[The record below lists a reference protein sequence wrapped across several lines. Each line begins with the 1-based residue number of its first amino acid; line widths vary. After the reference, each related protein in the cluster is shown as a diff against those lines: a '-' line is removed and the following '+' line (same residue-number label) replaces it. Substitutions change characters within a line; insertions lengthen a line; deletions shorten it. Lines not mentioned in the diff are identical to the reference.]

1 MILKNEG
8 SGDRAGVLKNVHTK
22 FVRDWER
29 GKGLARGDK
38 NCVLNEWDFVEED
51 QEED

>member
-1 MILKNEG
+1 MLK
-8 SGDRAGVLKNVHTK
+8 DVPTK
-22 FVRDWER
+22 FEMDRER

-51 QEED
+51 QDED